1 MTLVSFHEL
10 MDAAESGSYA
20 VGYFESWSLESL
32 LAVADAAERKR
43 SPVILGFSGIYV
55 PHPARL
61 VRDPLSTYAA
71 MGLDVCRHI
80 SVPCCLLFNES
91 PVLDW
96 VLQSVDLGFNLVMYA
111 DEGATTEELVEP
123 VRQTVA
129 YAHRHGAAVEAE
141 MASVPGL
148 SGGLEHAAD
157 AEVASLREGALTD
170 PHAAAA
176 FVEQTGTDALAVS
189 IGQVH
194 LHGREQVALDLARFA
209 ELRQAVSVP
218 LVLHGATSVR
228 REDLARAAALGIRKI
243 NVGSVIKRAYFEALR
258 STANAAGEQ
267 YTPYDVIGSGFA
279 SDVLTSGRVAMQAV
293 VEEFMHLFGSAG
305 RA

>member
-1 MTLVSFHEL
+1 MTLAPFHEL
-10 MDAAESGSYA
+10 MDAARVGNYA

-32 LAVADAAERKR
+32 LAVADAAEKTR
-43 SPVILGFSGIYV
+43 SPVILGFSGIYL
-55 PHPARL
+55 PHPGRL

-71 MGLDVCRHI
+71 MGLDVCRNI
-80 SVPCCLLFNES
+80 TVPCCLLFNES

-96 VLQSVDLGFNLVMYA
+96 VLKSVDLGFNLVMYA
-111 DEGATTEELVEP
+111 DEGATTEALVDP

-129 YAHRHGAAVEAE
+129 YAHAHGAAVEAE

-157 AEVASLREGALTD
+157 AEGHALTT
-170 PHAAAA
+170 PQAAAA
-176 FVEQTGTDALAVS
+176 FVEQTGIDALAIS

-194 LHGREQVALDLARFA
+194 LHGREQVGLDLARLA
-209 ELRQAVSVP
+209 ELRDAVAVP

-228 REDLARAAALGIRKI
+228 RDDLARAAVLGIRKV

-258 STANAAGEQ
+258 TAANAAGDR
-267 YTPYDVIGSGFA
+267 YTPYDVIGSG
-279 SDVLTSGRVAMQAV
+279 SGLDVLTAGRVAMQAV
-293 VEEFMHLFGSAG
+293 VEELMHVFGSTEKA
-305 RA
+305 